1 MKETGRS
8 PGFGV
13 ILLLVDAWPVEE
25 GTSSEAWPE
34 QKKSVWEYCAAL
46 HTEIWAM
53 TQDPAIPARSVTGH
67 RTRTPVRAAATR
79 L

>member
-1 MKETGRS
+1 MREQG
-8 PGFGV
+8 GVWAFGV
-13 ILLLVDAWPVEE
+13 VLLLVDAWPVEE

-34 QKKSVWEYCAAL
+34 QKSVWAL

-53 TQDPAIPARSVTGH
+53 TQGPAIPARSMTGH
-67 RTRTPVRAAATR
+67 RTRTPVRTAATR

>member
-1 MKETGRS
+1 MREQG
-8 PGFGV
+8 GVWAFGV
-13 ILLLVDAWPVEE
+13 VLLLVDAWPVEE

-34 QKKSVWEYCAAL
+34 QKSVWEYCAAL

-53 TQDPAIPARSVTGH
+53 TQGPAIPARSVTGH
-67 RTRTPVRAAATR
+67 RTRTPVRTAATR